1 MSTISASTT
10 TTTAYKVTADT
21 TGTLVLQTGATPT
34 TAVTIDSSGNVGI
47 GVTPTSK
54 LDVLS
59 ASGANTIYSRV
70 TGTTS
75 ADSAQMQC
83 VNGSVIFQAYAYS
96 SGAEV
101 AVGSASNHPLT
112 FRTNA
117 TERMRIDS
125 SGNVGIGTNA
135 PTQKLNVRGGRS
147 VFQANSDLFS
157 IQIEGGAG
165 GGQYY
170 IGATNEASPSLVF
183 SNVGGAERMRI
194 DSSGNV
200 GIGTTTPTGG
210 ANRVVDVYGSGSSAI
225 NFHNAT
231 SGTTATDGGLVG
243 QYGSDLVLYNYEAGI
258 IQFATSSAERAR
270 IDSSGNLLVGTTGGS
285 NLITATKNQSGTTA
299 IIHATNTNNTA
310 GNFAYQ
316 GTLGANCNTNTSAH
330 FAGISG
336 SSGWYLLGNGT
347 TTYTSDSRLK
357 KNVETARNGYLEDLC
372 QLRVVKYNWANHD
385 DSSPKELGLIA
396 QEVEQVFPSL
406 VQDDLRGEYE
416 GVTYKTLKGS
426 VIPMLLLKAI
436 QELKVLTDTQASTI
450 TTLTDRIA
458 ALENK

>member
-1 MSTISASTT
+1 
-10 TTTAYKVTADT
+10 
-21 TGTLVLQTGATPT
+21 
-34 TAVTIDSSGNVGI
+34 
-47 GVTPTSK
+47 
-54 LDVLS
+54 
-59 ASGANTIYSRV
+59 
-70 TGTTS
+70 
-75 ADSAQMQC
+75 
-83 VNGSVIFQAYAYS
+83 
-96 SGAEV
+96 
-101 AVGSASNHPLT
+101 
-112 FRTNA
+112 
-117 TERMRIDS
+117 
-125 SGNVGIGTNA
+125 VGIGTNA

-231 SGTTATDGGLVG
+231 SGTTAIDGGLVG

-347 TTYTSDSRLK
+347 TSYTSDSRLK

-416 GVTYKTLKGS
+416 GVTYTTLKGS